1 LRNFRK
7 ILSNCPIPWLGK
19 VFDIFAGKMDME
31 NQDKVNEQEQN
42 EMLSEEQTKEL
53 LNDIE
58 AQTIDPRDA
67 EIEELKKQIEEQKDK
82 YLRLFAD
89 FDNFKKR
96 NAKERLELI
105 QTAGKDVITALL
117 PTLDDFERALKATEN
132 ATDIAAARE
141 GMLLIHNKL
150 LNSLQQ
156 KGLKAIESKNTDFNV
171 ELHEAITEIPS
182 PTPEMQGKVIDEIEK
197 GYYLGDKI
205 IRFAKVVVG
214 AKA

>member
-1 LRNFRK
+1 
-7 ILSNCPIPWLGK
+7 
-19 VFDIFAGKMDME
+19 ME
-31 NQDKVNEQEQN
+31 NQEQAKDNQES

-53 LNDIE
+53 LNEIE
-58 AQTIDPRDA
+58 AQTADPRDT
-67 EIEELKKQIEEQKDK
+67 EIEELKKQLEEQKDK

-105 QTAGKDVITALL
+105 QTAGKDIITSLL
-117 PTLDDFERALKATEN
+117 PTLDDFERALKVTEA
-132 ATDIAAARE
+132 ATDISAARE
-141 GMLLIHNKL
+141 GMQLIHHKL
-150 LNSLQQ
+150 LHSLQQ

-171 ELHEAITEIPS
+171 ELHEAITEIPA

>member
-1 LRNFRK
+1 
-7 ILSNCPIPWLGK
+7 
-19 VFDIFAGKMDME
+19 MDME
-31 NQDKVNEQEQN
+31 NQDKVNGQEQN

-105 QTAGKDVITALL
+105 QTAGKDIITALL
-117 PTLDDFERALKATEN
+117 PTLDDFERALKATET

>member
-1 LRNFRK
+1 LRNFQK